1 MGATICSIAPIL
13 RKWHFERAGFDFL
26 LAVLFNMRTELKD
39 PQYWRFR
46 ADEAMSIAENLL
58 EKEELKDVLRRV
70 SDDYERVAK
79 YVERRR
85 AREQK

>member
-1 MGATICSIAPIL
+1 LI
-13 RKWHFERAGFDFL
+13 FL

-46 ADEAMSIAENLL
+46 AEEAMSIAENLL
-58 EKEELKDVLRRV
+58 EKEELKAVLRQV

-85 AREQK
+85 AREQKSD